1 MKPLDTAVRRRVA
14 VGLSAAALAAS
25 MSAIAAP
32 TAAAAPCSASG
43 LATTASGVLGAAG
56 PWLEAHPGANDVLTQ
71 AATQPS
77 DVARDNVRGYFISHP
92 GEFLELSGIA
102 QPLKDLRAQCGIAIS
117 PGQIAALL
125 DTMG

>member
-1 MKPLDTAVRRRVA
+1 MKTLATFAVVA
-14 VGLSAAALAAS
+14 LLAGVGAATV
-25 MSAIAAP
+25 P

-43 LATTASGVLGAAG
+43 LATTASGVLAAAG

-77 DVARDNVRGYFISHP
+77 DVARDSVRGYFISHP
-92 GEFLELSGIA
+92 GEFLELNGIA